1 MKNSEFKYLLIGVL
15 ILAWGVI
22 TYQRNQKRKTE
33 RAEILNDLNSYVNG
47 FIKFAAIQKAIVQNG
62 KGWWISKEEFEKQ
75 PGPLK
80 KCALDEKCTWSNG
93 SLGYVGAGLIAS
105 TFLTGPLGIQKGAG
119 LLLNQAF
126 SIFPTDT
133 QKFMFAGEDTN
144 QRFPPTVEDIKNA
157 KIVLIGVTEGVS
169 FHAELN
175 KYPGR
180 SVDEFWKQVNKNYF
194 YLNRLKFLE
203 KNPGYSG
210 KMYRKSTLKSIA
222 NNYKDLSLNKATEIL
237 LNQKKI
243 QDFPG

>member
-22 TYQRNQKRKTE
+22 TYQRNQKRRTE

-47 FIKFAAIQKAIVQNG
+47 WIKYAAIQKAIVQNG
-62 KGWWISKEEFEKQ
+62 KGWWISKAEFEKQ
-75 PGPLK
+75 PAEIK
-80 KCALDEKCTWSNG
+80 KCALDEKCTWTDG
-93 SLGYVGAGLIAS
+93 SLGYVGAGLLAVP
-105 TFLTGPLGIQKGAG
+105 LYGPIVGAG
-119 LLLNQAF
+119 LLINQAF
-126 SIFPTDT
+126 GIIPRDT
-133 QKFMFAGEDTN
+133 QQFMWAGEDTN

-157 KIVLIGVTEGVS
+157 KIVLIGVTEGFS

-203 KNPGYSG
+203 KNPGISG
-210 KMYRKSTLKSIA
+210 KMYRKSTLRSIA
-222 NNYKDLSLNKATEIL
+222 NNYKDLTLNKATEIL

>member
-22 TYQRNQKRKTE
+22 TYQRNQKRRTE
-33 RAEILNDLNSYVNG
+33 RAEILNDLNNYVNG
-47 FIKFAAIQKAIVQNG
+47 WIKYAAIQKAIVQNG
-62 KGWWISKEEFEKQ
+62 KGWWISRAEFEKQ
-75 PGPLK
+75 PAEIK
-80 KCALDEKCTWSNG
+80 KCALDEKCTWTDG
-93 SLGYVGAGLIAS
+93 SLGYVGAGL
-105 TFLTGPLGIQKGAG
+105 LGVPLYGPIVGAA

-126 SIFPTDT
+126 GIIPRDT
-133 QKFMFAGEDTN
+133 QQFMWAGEDTN

-157 KIVLIGVTEGVS
+157 KIVLIGVTEGAS

-203 KNPGYSG
+203 KNPGISG
-210 KMYRKSTLKSIA
+210 KMYRKSTLRSIA
-222 NNYKDLSLNKATEIL
+222 NNYKDLTLNKATEIL

>member
-22 TYQRNQKRKTE
+22 TYQRNQKRRTE

-47 FIKFAAIQKAIVQNG
+47 WIKYAAIQKAIVQNG
-62 KGWWISKEEFEKQ
+62 KGWWISKAEFEKQ
-75 PGPLK
+75 PAEIK
-80 KCALDEKCTWSNG
+80 KCALDEKCTWSDG
-93 SLGYVGAGLIAS
+93 SLGYVGAGLSAVP
-105 TFLTGPLGIQKGAG
+105 LYGPIVGAG

-126 SIFPTDT
+126 GIIPRDT
-133 QKFMFAGEDTN
+133 QQFMWAGEDTN

-157 KIVLIGVTEGVS
+157 KIVLIGVTEGFS

-203 KNPGYSG
+203 KNPGISG
-210 KMYRKSTLKSIA
+210 KMYRKSTLRAIA

>member
-22 TYQRNQKRKTE
+22 TYQRNQKRRTE

-47 FIKFAAIQKAIVQNG
+47 WIKYAAIQKAIVQNG
-62 KGWWISKEEFEKQ
+62 KGWWISKAEFEKQ
-75 PGPLK
+75 PAEIK
-80 KCALDEKCTWSNG
+80 KCALDEKCTWSDG
-93 SLGYVGAGLIAS
+93 SLGYVGAGLLAVPLYGQIVGAS
-105 TFLTGPLGIQKGAG
+105 

-126 SIFPTDT
+126 GIIPRDT
-133 QKFMFAGEDTN
+133 QQFMWAGEDTN

-157 KIVLIGVTEGVS
+157 KIVLIGVTEGAS

-203 KNPGYSG
+203 KNPGISG
-210 KMYRKSTLKSIA
+210 KMYRKSTLRSIA
-222 NNYKDLSLNKATEIL
+222 NNYKDLTLNKATEIL

>member
-22 TYQRNQKRKTE
+22 TYQRNQKRRTE

-47 FIKFAAIQKAIVQNG
+47 WIKYAAIQKAIVQNG
-62 KGWWISKEEFEKQ
+62 KGWWISKAEFEKQ
-75 PGPLK
+75 PAEIK
-80 KCALDEKCTWSNG
+80 KCALDEKCTWTDG
-93 SLGYVGAGLIAS
+93 SLGYVGAGLLAVP
-105 TFLTGPLGIQKGAG
+105 LYGPIIGAG

-126 SIFPTDT
+126 GIIPRDT
-133 QKFMFAGEDTN
+133 QQFMWAGEDTN

-157 KIVLIGVTEGVS
+157 KIVLIGVTEGFS

-203 KNPGYSG
+203 KNPGISG
-210 KMYRKSTLKSIA
+210 KMYRKSTLRAIA

-237 LNQKKI
+237 LNKKKI